1 MAGLPLMQGAADRPL
16 PALSNECGGGATLS
30 DPHSQPWVLR
40 QGKAQSLVP
49 PLLKAVIAER
59 LSRIPPLHIIAPRL
73 LRGITIEI
81 SADGTDRLCR
91 RVHNHFRCWRL
102 TGRVSSWPVLLSM
115 TQSRLSIHE
124 RTHVARCSG
133 NRSLARGANH

>member
-49 PLLKAVIAER
+49 PLLKAFIAER
-59 LSRIPPLHIIAPRL
+59 LSLIPHCTSSLHACSEGSPLKSQRMA
-73 LRGITIEI
+73 
-81 SADGTDRLCR
+81 
-91 RVHNHFRCWRL
+91 L
-102 TGRVSSWPVLLSM
+102 TGCAGVSIITAV
-115 TQSRLSIHE
+115 
-124 RTHVARCSG
+124 VG
-133 NRSLARGANH
+133 G